1 MITLQS
7 IELTNFMCVDYL
19 YIDFPENS
27 IISITGENGQGKS
40 SLIYAIAFALTG
52 YRRGDSY
59 RDYVKVGADKAHIVL
74 NARFK
79 GYPIYYDIELK
90 GNNKTGNPINKKVIY
105 KDVEYLNSD
114 YNRFIKENELEY
126 LESLMFLFQ
135 GNNDIIDAKPS
146 ERANTLKK
154 LFRFE
159 FNDIVERLKEKQESS
174 KDSSIELNAT
184 IKELQS
190 REFKIQPLV
199 RETPPALIKDWENE
213 IIEINNQLNKIG
225 NVSEEDL
232 IKCENKINEIEKS
245 VQSTKSKING
255 INIDIENN
263 FKKKI
268 EEKTKEIEGINIDE
282 INNLIEILNEDR
294 INIDNE
300 IESISSQLKDQE
312 SSLKL
317 KKYELNQIS
326 SQIQISKTGV
336 CHSCG
341 QPISKDHVDQLEDKY
356 KNLEIEYYTL
366 EENIKKLN
374 KGLSNIKS
382 RKNKN
387 DSNISFYRGKLSLFE
402 NNTRQ
407 IENYKERINDLNEL
421 LKSNEKYLE
430 SLNSSRTMYWKELNN
445 LEKIKPILEQKE
457 ELRKRKDTLNTNIS
471 NAQAVIISNKEKRNI
486 NSIVKK
492 DEEEV
497 NKKIEE
503 LTLKTNNLL
512 LDINN
517 TKTSIDIFENLFP
530 NYILLR
536 ACNQLEEYIN
546 SIVQRVFPSM
556 SVSLRQSR
564 SGVSFF
570 YRFDEDGD
578 ELPVCI
584 ASGAQKSI
592 LSLAYKVALSKMYGL
607 ETICLDE
614 IDASMS
620 EGNSRLIY
628 DFLMNL
634 EGFNQI
640 LFITHKVSVSD
651 YIKDRTD
658 KNLIMFEVKDGEYNQ
673 I

>member
-7 IELTNFMCVDYL
+7 IELIIFMCVDYL
-19 YIDFPENS
+19 YVDFPENS

-59 RDYVKVGADKAHIVL
+59 RDYVRVGADKAHIVL

-245 VQSTKSKING
+245 VQSTKAKING

-268 EEKTKEIEGINIDE
+268 EEKTKEIEDINIDE

-366 EENIKKLN
+366 GENIKKLN
-374 KGLSNIKS
+374 KGLANIKS
-382 RKNKN
+382 RKNEN
-387 DSNISFYRGKLSLFE
+387 DSNMSFYRGKLSLFE

-430 SLNSSRTMYWKELNN
+430 SLDSSRTMYWKELNN

-497 NKKIEE
+497 NRKIEE
-503 LTLKTNNLL
+503 LTLKANNVLL
-512 LDINN
+512 NINN

-546 SIVQRVFPSM
+546 SIVQRVFPTM

-620 EGNSRLIY
+620 ESNSRLIY

-640 LFITHKVSVSD
+640 IFITHKVSVSD